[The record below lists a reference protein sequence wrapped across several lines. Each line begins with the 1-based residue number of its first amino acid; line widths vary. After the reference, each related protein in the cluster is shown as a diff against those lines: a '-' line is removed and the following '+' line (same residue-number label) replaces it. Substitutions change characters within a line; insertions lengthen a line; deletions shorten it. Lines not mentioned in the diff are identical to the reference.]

1 VRRSGSHRLLLRT
14 SFFAALLASFGL
26 SVAATAGAAT
36 ITSWRGGSASVPL
49 IVTAQGTC
57 PGTVILVTGTGF
69 VSDGGGDRVTIGGT
83 PSPTVIVGSD
93 TILYALVGPGTQ
105 SGPVVL
111 TTGAGSVTAPG
122 GSATVYPCQATG
134 TATAAPAISSVAS
147 HLKANGKKV
156 KVDGSNFVGTT
167 SVTLDGVKLQYAI
180 PSDGLMYILVPK
192 TAKAGATDLVITNT
206 QGSAKA
212 PVTVVSS

>member
-1 VRRSGSHRLLLRT
+1 MRRNGSHRLLLRT
-14 SFFAALLASFGL
+14 SVFAAVLASFGL
-26 SVAATAGAAT
+26 SVVSIAGAAT

-69 VSDGGGDRVTIGGT
+69 QTDGGGDSVTIGGT

-111 TTGAGSVTAPG
+111 TTKAGSVTAPG
-122 GSATVYPCQATG
+122 GSANVYPCQATG
-134 TATAAPAISSVAS
+134 TASAAPGISSVPS
-147 HLKANGKKV
+147 HLNANGKKV
-156 KVDGSNFVGTT
+156 KVLGSNFVGTS
-167 SVTLDGVKLQYAI
+167 SVTLNGEKLQYAI
-180 PSDGLMYILVPK
+180 PSDGLMYVIIPK
-192 TAKAGATDLVITNT
+192 DAKAGATSLIITNT
-206 QGSAKA
+206 KGAAKA